1 MGGVTFYSP
10 VIYTFWE
17 IKALAEEEEAVNRVL
32 RLVHALR
39 EPAERRK
46 STPPQ
51 NDHLMV

>member
-1 MGGVTFYSP
+1 MGELTFKNP
-10 VIYTFWE
+10 VNNTLCE
-17 IKALAEEEEAVNRVL
+17 IKALAEEEEVVDRVL
-32 RLVHALR
+32 RLIHALR